1 MHRRHGRDVDVV
13 DRGSE
18 ELLRRLA
25 LNDDDAVASALTIDV
40 SLGRETTLDAKTVA
54 LVRLAGLVALQ
65 SAAQTYEWAVAAAV
79 SAGADDDEVIDVLA
93 AIAPIVGLGRLNRA
107 AADIATAL
115 GYELDVPGR
124 G

>member
-1 MHRRHGRDVDVV
+1 MHRRHGRDVDAV

-65 SAAQTYEWAVAAAV
+65 SAAQTYQWAVAAAV
-79 SAGADDDEVIDVLA
+79 SAGAEDDELIDVLA
-93 AIAPIVGLGRLNRA
+93 AVAPIIGLGRLNRA

>member
-1 MHRRHGRDVDVV
+1 MHRRHGRDVDAV

-40 SLGRETTLDAKTVA
+40 SLGRETRLDAKTVA

-65 SAAQTYEWAVAAAV
+65 SAAQTYQWAVAAAV
-79 SAGADDDEVIDVLA
+79 SAGAEDDELIDVLA
-93 AIAPIVGLGRLNRA
+93 AVAPIIGLGRLNRA

>member
-1 MHRRHGRDVDVV
+1 M

-40 SLGRETTLDAKTVA
+40 SLGRETRLDAKTVA

-65 SAAQTYEWAVAAAV
+65 SAAQTYQWAVAAAV
-79 SAGADDDEVIDVLA
+79 SAGAEDDELIDVLA
-93 AIAPIVGLGRLNRA
+93 AVAPIVGLGRLNRA